1 MANVRFR
8 EAGTVRCLGLVC
20 VSSEQE
26 LGVRAVRF
34 AQTARMGRPTFSRV
48 LAARL
53 AREALVRHDARRQR
67 D

>member
-1 MANVRFR
+1 MLGPCVR
-8 EAGTVRCLGLVC
+8 

-26 LGVRAVRF
+26 EGVRVVRF